1 MKKCHS
7 SWDVGWKRMLKE
19 AGFVNIEIGS
29 AVDTF
34 GGTKGEKNARTFD
47 VHGYPF
53 LAVKPV

>member
-1 MKKCHS
+1 V
-7 SWDVGWKRMLKE
+7 DVS
-19 AGFVNIEIGS
+19 IGS

-34 GGTKGEKNARTFD
+34 GGTKGEEKARMFD